1 MSVKK
6 SKGEEKPKFARV
18 VIFEKKPKAES
29 TNILQDGGK
38 ITVRTAEEQK
48 YVNMLLEVF
57 RGNEQEKQNLIE
69 DISCSHQR
77 YLARRP
83 CAPVKR
89 NVLGA
94 LDSDEINTIEYGF
107 YYVNGVLATTQRI
120 SHENGEGDTE
130 QVPADFYWIVDE
142 ARERLD
148 KIRTLL
154 GFIIETDD
162 SKENTLLSK
171 QRAVNV
177 LVEYLGDYR
186 LDRLNEVVVER
197 FIIQRQEGGTK
208 PGTINEDVSKL
219 KNVLNT
225 ACRAGI
231 LNSNTCKGVK
241 KLRVEQSRDR
251 VLTDSEIAVVLKGEC
266 LRAKDR
272 LMILVS
278 LFTGMRLNEVV
289 SLRWSDIDFT
299 KSLISVIQCKTGKAL
314 AIPISTYFVSELQAY
329 KTNSPGDGVFE
340 DKPLTQNLINGYS
353 RYFVKL
359 FKRLGFR
366 GFTFHNLRHSFA
378 SLCGDLGTG
387 AVITKE
393 LLGHSDLSMTL
404 RYSHIGFDTKR
415 NAIESLTN
423 HVLAMNQEKVI
434 AKITAQA

>member
-1 MSVKK
+1 MAVRFRKYFEQCRPIACNSKK
-6 SKGEEKPKFARV
+6 SNQCPGGIPVRLNGTTSKCGAWYLEFFDENRRWRSMTFKDIKTKSDAEKRY
-18 VIFEKKPKAES
+18 
-29 TNILQDGGK
+29 T
-38 ITVRTAEEQK
+38 
-48 YVNMLLEVF
+48 
-57 RGNEQEKQNLIE
+57 LI
-69 DISCSHQR
+69 I
-77 YLARRP
+77 
-83 CAPVKR
+83 
-89 NVLGA
+89 
-94 LDSDEINTIEYGF
+94 
-107 YYVNGVLATTQRI
+107 
-120 SHENGEGDTE
+120 
-130 QVPADFYWIVDE
+130 AD
-142 ARERLD
+142 RERGKFNLP
-148 KIRTLL
+148 KLRSIPTLREYCKKYL
-154 GFIIETDD
+154 TLCKN

-231 LNSNTCKGVK
+231 LNSNLCKGVK
-241 KLRVEQSRDR
+241 KLKVTQARDR

-289 SLRWSDIDFT
+289 SLKWSDIDFA
-299 KSLISVIQCKTGKAL
+299 KNLISVIQCKTGKAL
-314 AIPISTYFVSELQAY
+314 IIPISTYFVSELQAY

-423 HVLAMNQEKVI
+423 HILAMNQEKVI
-434 AKITAQA
+434 VKIPAQA